1 MRKERFHSQRKSNLQ
16 PQGDGPFQ
24 VLSKINDNAYKID
37 LPNEHGVSNTFN
49 VPDLSP
55 FDVGDEE
62 LKSRSNSLKEGR
74 DGENQKRNKDT
85 EAIQGLGGPMTRARA
100 KKEKEALNQMV
111 ATFIEPDS

>member
-1 MRKERFHSQRKSNLQ
+1 MAAHSATQHSSFEIMYGFNPLT
-16 PQGDGPFQ
+16 PLDLFP
-24 VLSKINDNAYKID
+24 
-37 LPNEHGVSNTFN
+37 LPNNFVLKYK
-49 VPDLSP
+49 D
-55 FDVGDEE
+55 GDEE